1 MATTV
6 NKYLDNADFLLAT
19 AVFDDA
25 ALTTPAADGFYQQNG
40 IYREQSGGALIAGST
55 TCPSCSGNSQ
65 ELRLNGVSAQNLC
78 CTSSTLYTAHFATGD
93 SFTNPATTLMYAD
106 SGLLNLAPDGWYK
119 LKNSTQYRQQNL
131 GVLGALTACPTCP
144 SGGFFMSQG
153 RSVCTDFCATS
164 PSYVCTSQQYVVSGN
179 DYFTLTIGDVIAGAF
194 TFVDGYYAYAD
205 TSGVSTPNGVFRIM
219 ELFNNEVVDILEC
232 DNVPGGPCVNL

>member
-40 IYREQSGGALIAGST
+40 IYREQSGGALIPGST

-65 ELRLNGVSAQNLC
+65 DLRLNGISAQDLC
-78 CTSSTLYTAHFATGD
+78 CVTSSLYTAYFAGGD
-93 SFTNPATTLMYAD
+93 SFTNPSTTLMYAD
-106 SGLLNLAPDGWYK
+106 AGLLTLAPDGFYK
-119 LKNSTQYRQQNL
+119 IQNSTQYREQSS
-131 GVLGALTACPTCP
+131 GVLGALTSCPTCP

-164 PSYVCTSQQYVVSGN
+164 PTYTCTSQQFAVSGN
-179 DYFTLTIGDVIAGAF
+179 DYFTLVVGDVIAGGF
-194 TFVDGYYAYAD
+194 TFVDGFYAYAA
-205 TSGVSTPNGVFRIM
+205 TSGVQTPNGVFKIM
-219 ELFNNEVVDILEC
+219 ELVNNEVVSVLEC
-232 DNVPGGPCVNL
+232 ANVPGGPCQNA